1 MNHKHIDPEPDRR
14 YIIRTSLLEIESAT
28 VIEATDRHIRLEW
41 DGSGNKRWYRFE
53 EFLPMPDT
61 GRYPALRI
69 LEQLE
74 TPR

>member
-1 MNHKHIDPEPDRR
+1 MAHKHIDPEPDRR
-14 YIIRTSLLEIESAT
+14 YIIRNFTDRIDSAIVVES
-28 VIEATDRHIRLEW
+28 TDRHVRLHWE
-41 DGSGNKRWYRFE
+41 GSDKKIWYRYE

-61 GRYPALRI
+61 GKYPINQI